1 MSAEYFI
8 DTSILVYANDR
19 SDAVKREKAKRLVL
33 DGLADETMAL
43 SAQVLSEFFVT
54 VTRKIRVPLPES
66 EAEQEIRLLHAAD
79 IVDFDFHLVVRA
91 IDISRR
97 HSLSYGIPSLWQ
109 RLKRPDALSFFL
121 EDLGNGQSYGSVT
134 VRNPF
139 LK

>member
-8 DTSILVYANDR
+8 DTNILVYANDR

-33 DGLADETMAL
+33 DGLADERMAL
-43 SAQVLSEFFVT
+43 STQVLGEFFVT

-66 EAEQEIRLLHAAD
+66 EAEKEIRLLRAAD
-79 IVDFDFHLVVRA
+79 IVDVDFHLVVRA

-97 HSLSYGIPSLWQ
+97 HSLSYWDSLIVAAAEKAGCAV
-109 RLKRPDALSFFL
+109 LYS
-121 EDLGNGQSYGSVT
+121 EDLGNGQSYGSVA

-139 LK
+139 LE

>member
-19 SDAVKREKAKRLVL
+19 SDAVKQEKAKRLVL

-66 EAEQEIRLLHAAD
+66 EAEKEI
-79 IVDFDFHLVVRA
+79 
-91 IDISRR
+91 
-97 HSLSYGIPSLWQ
+97 
-109 RLKRPDALSFFL
+109 
-121 EDLGNGQSYGSVT
+121 
-134 VRNPF
+134 
-139 LK
+139 